1 MKLEEYRQTF
11 YTYSGK
17 ASDLNR
23 QLGFAAI
30 ALIWLFKIDRGGQL
44 AIPDTLIVPGI
55 LIVLSLCFDML
66 HYCVGTVIWRCFYRT
81 KEKNGVSEEAEIQHS
96 VWLERPIYALFAMK
110 IVFMMSAYVGIL
122 LFLIKTLSVAG

>member
-1 MKLEEYRQTF
+1 MKLEGYRETF

-17 ASDLNR
+17 LSDLNR

-44 AIPDTLIVPGI
+44 TIPKGLLLPGI
-55 LIVLSLCFDML
+55 LVVLSLSFDML
-66 HYCVGTVIWRCFYRT
+66 HYCVASVIWRRFYRA
-81 KEKNGVSEEAEIQHS
+81 KENDGVSEDAEIQHS
-96 VWLERPIYALFAMK
+96 VWLERPIYALFTIK

-122 LFLIKTLSVAG
+122 LFLVRTLSVP